1 MSQMKNTD
9 FNLLKAKAE
18 VYANEYLDSR
28 IFLFAVGKT
37 ADEFPLDFQE
47 VWDIDNADV
56 HIHDAMAEFVFRGIS
71 EFQSAFDCF
80 FMEYYDAELYHSGKC
95 EDAFTTPAED
105 GIITRAQ
112 ETEVRELM
120 YTTLQKSID
129 KSEWRGECFL
139 DALTYRKAQQSLM
152 NEVNNLIK

>member
-1 MSQMKNTD
+1 MKTTD

-28 IFLFAVGKT
+28 IFLFAVGQT
-37 ADEFPLDFQE
+37 ADDFPLDFQE
-47 VWDIDNADV
+47 VWDVDNADV
-56 HIHDAMAEFVFRGIS
+56 HIYDAMAEFIFRGKV

-80 FMEYYDAELYHSGKC
+80 FIRYYNAELYHSGDC
-95 EDAFTTPAED
+95 EDSFTTPAED

-120 YTTLQKSID
+120 HTTLQKSID
-129 KSEWRGECFL
+129 ESEWRGECFL
-139 DALTYRKAQQSLM
+139 DALKYRKAQQSLID
-152 NEVNNLIK
+152 EANNLIK

>member
-1 MSQMKNTD
+1 MKTTD
-9 FNLLKAKAE
+9 FNILKAKAE

-37 ADEFPLDFQE
+37 KDDFPLDFQE

-56 HIHDAMAEFVFRGIS
+56 HIYDAMAEFVFRGID

-80 FMEYYDAELYHSGKC
+80 FMTYYDAELYHSGKC
-95 EDAFTTPAED
+95 EDSFTMPTED
-105 GIITRAQ
+105 GILTRAQ
-112 ETEVRELM
+112 EIEVRELI
-120 YTTLQKSID
+120 YNTLQKSID
-129 KSEWRGECFL
+129 ESEWRGECFL